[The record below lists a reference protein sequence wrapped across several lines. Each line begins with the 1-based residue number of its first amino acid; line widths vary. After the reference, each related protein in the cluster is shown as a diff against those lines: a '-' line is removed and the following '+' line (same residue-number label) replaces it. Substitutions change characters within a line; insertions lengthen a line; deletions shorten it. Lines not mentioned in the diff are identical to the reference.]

1 MPEKCRRINYA
12 LIVTVFAVFLWMMGC
27 ESDMEVTG
35 KNIGESMAQ
44 IAGSAEKTVSLEQ
57 SDIPKTEIV
66 DLTDAFSV
74 ILERVSKETIGGY
87 AVDESFL
94 MWFYS
99 RYGKEAVIQVAFDL
113 LDGDDSPDIWYR
125 ETGNS
130 IHVLWLLYCQDSG
143 FKPDSLNHVYWKETS
158 DPSEIV
164 FGFVGDINFADDWCT
179 TEYMKKQPNGFED
192 CFSDE
197 LLTQMKNVDVM
208 VVNNEFTYAKA
219 DGARALQGKA
229 YTFRAE
235 PETVDLLD
243 YFGTDLVSLANN
255 HVYDYG
261 KNGLVS
267 TLECLEKKGILYSG
281 AGRNMDEAS
290 KIIYYVM
297 NGRKI
302 AYVSATQIE
311 RMTQYT
317 KEATKTEPGVL
328 KTLDPEHFLQVVHKA
343 ASTSDYVIAEV
354 HWGTEG
360 TLYPD
365 ASQKNLA
372 NQIASAGADVIIGG
386 HPHRLQSAGFVG
398 NVPVAY
404 SIGNFWFSTGTLYT
418 TLAKVTI
425 REDGEVKL
433 SFVPCVQENLKT
445 RMLTD
450 SDETDG
456 FYRYLAA
463 ISSQIGIDRDGMIY
477 NKNSSNYPYGQIP
490 YDSDTSTT
498 EITGF
503 VDNEGKPIDIVGN
516 LEDNHKSK
524 QKDIYE

>member
-1 MPEKCRRINYA
+1 MPEKCRRINDA

-261 KNGLVS
+261 KSGLVS
-267 TLECLEKKGILYSG
+267 TLDCLEKKGILYSV

-328 KTLDPEHFLQVVHKA
+328 KTLDPE
-343 ASTSDYVIAEV
+343 
-354 HWGTEG
+354 
-360 TLYPD
+360 P
-365 ASQKNLA
+365 N
-372 NQIASAGADVIIGG
+372 
-386 HPHRLQSAGFVG
+386 
-398 NVPVAY
+398 
-404 SIGNFWFSTGTLYT
+404 
-418 TLAKVTI
+418 
-425 REDGEVKL
+425 
-433 SFVPCVQENLKT
+433 
-445 RMLTD
+445 
-450 SDETDG
+450 
-456 FYRYLAA
+456 
-463 ISSQIGIDRDGMIY
+463 
-477 NKNSSNYPYGQIP
+477 
-490 YDSDTSTT
+490 
-498 EITGF
+498 
-503 VDNEGKPIDIVGN
+503 
-516 LEDNHKSK
+516 
-524 QKDIYE
+524 